1 MADIAPQFGI
11 IRDALGGSAGAGID
25 LSGSIL
31 TSTDNRSRLVYS
43 AACTGL
49 VPAASC
55 TDVWQIIGSATKTIR
70 LHYISI
76 SGTAGT
82 LVTLPIYLCRRISA
96 NTGGSAATGL
106 ALPLAV
112 KHDTG
117 DAAAT
122 ATLTAYT
129 AVPTIVDT
137 SPQLVRSGTLTLP
150 VTTAGVTPSRLEW
163 DFTRPGM
170 KAQVLRGVA
179 QTFCIN
185 LSTISVSSGLLNI
198 ECTWSE
204 DAS

>member
-1 MADIAPQFGI
+1 MVDIAPRIGI
-11 IRDALGGSAGAGID
+11 TNDALGSAAGLALD
-25 LSGSIL
+25 LSGAVYISSDHR
-31 TSTDNRSRLVYS
+31 TRLIYT

-49 VPAASC
+49 APAASC
-55 TDVWQIIGSATKTIR
+55 TDVWQLIGSATRTVR
-70 LHYISI
+70 LLYISI

-96 NTGGSAATGL
+96 NTGGTPASGL
-106 ALPLAV
+106 ALPVPV
-112 KHDTG
+112 KG
-117 DAAAT
+117 DSSDSAAT

-137 SPQLVRSGTLTLP
+137 SPQLIRSGTLTLP
-150 VTTAGVTPSRLEW
+150 VTTAGTSSSRLEW
-163 DFTRPGM
+163 DFTKPGM

-198 ECTWSE
+198 DCAWAE